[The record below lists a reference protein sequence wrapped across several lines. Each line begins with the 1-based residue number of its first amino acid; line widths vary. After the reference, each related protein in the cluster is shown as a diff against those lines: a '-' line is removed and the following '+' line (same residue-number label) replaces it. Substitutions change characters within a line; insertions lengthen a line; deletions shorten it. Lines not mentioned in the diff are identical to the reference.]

1 MGIKKVKI
9 PDLVLEPT
17 SSTELGLA
25 GLLSLKRNKNSD
37 EASED
42 LSFLESKSATV
53 TFNKKTLFSVK
64 QLIKDSVNS
73 ISLVPKDL
81 KYDDSSI
88 PEAPNFLEW
97 CEGSEFL
104 KATPYLE
111 QALAGL
117 LLYGEICPHC
127 SDMEWVKDIDQHDPA
142 HGTAA
147 IRKRCSVLHQGR
159 CYKCGRTRSE
169 MIEAGDINFYNEL
182 ILLWGQRSG
191 KSEETAMLCTY
202 QTHRVLK
209 MQNPARVYG
218 IGDNQVLQGTFV
230 ALTQGQASENL
241 WTPFYGYLLGAPWF
255 KKYHELMA
263 MYDAKYGQEL
273 IKVRDT
279 YVLYRHRNLLIYPAG
294 PDKRVLRGRCV
305 VGSTMINTN
314 HGFIQFNELVSGDGF
329 KKARNLKVDSP
340 RGVREV
346 SHTYKDVSKTIKVA
360 TRNGF
365 DIEGTPEHPMLVI
378 TKDLKLV
385 WRRLE
390 NMQVGDWIVS
400 KTNEQAPMYGTT
412 EVDTDVA
419 TIMGYFVANGYR
431 TEVSSDDVSVV
442 TRLARCFNNLTGCD
456 ITTSLG
462 EDGVRAST
470 HRLSMRSDTKT
481 NFVKEYLAPLGYHAS
496 NSRDKEIPIGI
507 RTAPKHIL
515 HEFLESYF
523 ECDSGINGGSNVSN
537 APWEIEVGSASKKL
551 AKQLHVILLHAYGI
565 LGRLTKKT
573 RYDGLDPATGK
584 FDARRDYYLIT
595 ITGGDAWRFLQCF
608 RRAKVQKY
616 ADRFRDVPMGYCS
629 DRRQV
634 PYVRHE
640 VYSTISDAQLV
651 DATGKRLRRYKS
663 QSGDLFKFEN
673 SSKPKALQHLR
684 GSTDTSELHTPEFLI
699 YEDNWKPVLE
709 KLRLVDPAKADAVE
723 KILKLGAHFEEVT
736 HISYGKCEKTVYDIT
751 VPKGHAFMANGLASH
766 NTRVFAAIDEL
777 GWFDNGGVEAAKKVK
792 TSAKEVYTAL
802 SNSLQTVRAEE
813 RRLVASNMHTALTGY
828 MYCISSPSSIRDKIC
843 ELYKLSQGSKKMLG
857 LHAPTWKINPK
868 FTREVLDEEFRKDPV
883 SAERDFGANPPLSS
897 SPFIGD
903 FSLVTDARKDVGR
916 NCVNYSHQTYTA
928 TDAKRSKT
936 RFAAIAGIKESGYP
950 SVMAIDAGETNNSFS
965 ITTMSKHNGIHS
977 IDCLIEIMPLPGI
990 PLNYTFIFDKIIL
1003 PLVKARNVRVIVSDR
1018 WNSTKILQDLYHTL
1032 TIDMYQKYSLK
1043 YADFWNFKTLLE
1055 QRAVKIPRSVILNS
1069 VEDLRAMDVSDYPRC
1084 FEGRPVEHFM
1094 FQIITVQDTGRQV
1107 VKGPDMTD
1115 DLWRAVVLGSWALD
1129 NLDFKD
1135 FLSEK
1140 AVKTVNRDPSRL
1152 AVSRGSSTGGSRI
1165 SAGSSQVGKTGAV
1178 IKQRGG
1184 YNGH

>member
-37 EASED
+37 EVSED

-53 TFNKKTLFSVK
+53 AFNKKTLFSVK
-64 QLIKDSVNS
+64 QLIKDSVDS

-142 HGTAA
+142 HGTSA
-147 IRKRCSVLHQGR
+147 IRKRCSILHNGR

-169 MIEAGDINFYNEL
+169 MIDAGDINFYNEL

-255 KKYHELMA
+255 RKYHELMA

-294 PDKRVLRGRCV
+294 PDKRVLRGR
-305 VGSTMINTN
+305 
-314 HGFIQFNELVSGDGF
+314 
-329 KKARNLKVDSP
+329 
-340 RGVREV
+340 
-346 SHTYKDVSKTIKVA
+346 
-360 TRNGF
+360 
-365 DIEGTPEHPMLVI
+365 
-378 TKDLKLV
+378 
-385 WRRLE
+385 
-390 NMQVGDWIVS
+390 
-400 KTNEQAPMYGTT
+400 
-412 EVDTDVA
+412 
-419 TIMGYFVANGYR
+419 
-431 TEVSSDDVSVV
+431 
-442 TRLARCFNNLTGCD
+442 
-456 ITTSLG
+456 
-462 EDGVRAST
+462 
-470 HRLSMRSDTKT
+470 
-481 NFVKEYLAPLGYHAS
+481 
-496 NSRDKEIPIGI
+496 
-507 RTAPKHIL
+507 
-515 HEFLESYF
+515 
-523 ECDSGINGGSNVSN
+523 
-537 APWEIEVGSASKKL
+537 
-551 AKQLHVILLHAYGI
+551 
-565 LGRLTKKT
+565 
-573 RYDGLDPATGK
+573 
-584 FDARRDYYLIT
+584 
-595 ITGGDAWRFLQCF
+595 
-608 RRAKVQKY
+608 
-616 ADRFRDVPMGYCS
+616 
-629 DRRQV
+629 
-634 PYVRHE
+634 
-640 VYSTISDAQLV
+640 
-651 DATGKRLRRYKS
+651 
-663 QSGDLFKFEN
+663 
-673 SSKPKALQHLR
+673 
-684 GSTDTSELHTPEFLI
+684 
-699 YEDNWKPVLE
+699 
-709 KLRLVDPAKADAVE
+709 
-723 KILKLGAHFEEVT
+723 
-736 HISYGKCEKTVYDIT
+736 
-751 VPKGHAFMANGLASH
+751 
-766 NTRVFAAIDEL
+766 TRVFAAIDEL

-903 FSLVTDARKDVGR
+903 FSLVADARKEVGR

-928 TDAKRSKT
+928 TDANRSKT
-936 RFAAIAGIKESGYP
+936 RFASIAGIKESGYP

-990 PLNYTFIFDKIIL
+990 PLNYTLIFDKIIL
-1003 PLVKARNVRVIVSDR
+1003 PIVKARNVRVIVSDR

-1055 QRAVKIPRSVILNS
+1055 QRAIKIPRSVILNS
-1069 VEDLRAMDVSDYPRC
+1069 VEDLRAMDVSNYPRC

-1140 AVKTVNRDPSRL
+1140 AVKTINRDPSRL
-1152 AVSRGSSTGGSRI
+1152 AVSRGSSMGGTRI

-1184 YNGH
+1184 YNGY